1 MFFHANYTKLWS
13 TLSTPWFFC
22 QFLDGLLGCSS
33 GKTMIRHVLILK
45 MGGCKEYKQYN
56 TRICIILYLHSWSR
70 HWTTQWWRNMKAMEV
85 LIYLTNRGYFIEENK
100 GMQPRIMLIFD
111 QQIISKYHRDSNV
124 SAKDDVENC
133 WIKMNQRK
141 TRQFEQDR
149 LREFDLSLHSV
160 SSLHFQKMGRI
171 RMNSTLD

>member
-1 MFFHANYTKLWS
+1 
-13 TLSTPWFFC
+13 
-22 QFLDGLLGCSS
+22 
-33 GKTMIRHVLILK
+33 MIRHVLILK

-56 TRICIILYLHSWSR
+56 TRICIILYLHIFGGWSR
-70 HWTTQWWRNMKAMEV
+70 HWTTPWWRNMKAMEV

-111 QQIISKYHRDSNV
+111 QQITSKYHRDSNV